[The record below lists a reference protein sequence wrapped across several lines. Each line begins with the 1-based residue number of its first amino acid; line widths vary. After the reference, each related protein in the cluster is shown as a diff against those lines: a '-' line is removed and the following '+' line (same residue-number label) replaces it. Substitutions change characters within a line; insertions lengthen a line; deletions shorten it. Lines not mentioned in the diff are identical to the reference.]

1 MILRVS
7 IVTDD
12 SGVKLPEMDRYREK
26 IGKGV
31 EPSKHAELMKTLKA
45 DNIVMPT
52 NDLENEEHYRSKLSD
67 FVRPARY
74 MFSGM
79 FSEVRVFHEELSGL
93 CNAELYIISG
103 RYGLISHDEQI
114 LPYEYHLK
122 DLDTVK
128 DLDARTGFL
137 DRLISETSG
146 SEYLMVFL
154 NRLLLSYLL
163 DNRLRERISE
173 STKLIVVGSSAI
185 KDNLLQNGHVF
196 LQRRG
201 VARIGKDNREK
212 IKKIISGDN

>member
-1 MILRVS
+1 MRVS

-31 EPSKHAELMKTLKA
+31 EPSKHTDLMSSLKA
-45 DNIVMPT
+45 NNLAMPT
-52 NDLENEEHYRSKLSD
+52 NDLENEEHYRSKLCG

-74 MFSGM
+74 MFAGM
-79 FSEVRVFHEELSGL
+79 FSEVRVFYDELK
-93 CNAELYIISG
+93 ELYNADLKIISG
-103 RYGLISHDEQI
+103 RYGLISHDEEI

-122 DLDTVK
+122 DLDTIK
-128 DLDARTGFL
+128 DLDARTNFF
-137 DRLISETSG
+137 DRLIKETYD
-146 SEYLMVFL
+146 SEYLLLFL
-154 NRLLLSYLL
+154 NKLMLSYLIEKGL
-163 DNRLRERISE
+163 MERTSKG
-173 STKLIVVGSSAI
+173 TKLIVVGSSAI
-185 KDNLLQNGHVF
+185 KDNLLQNDHVF